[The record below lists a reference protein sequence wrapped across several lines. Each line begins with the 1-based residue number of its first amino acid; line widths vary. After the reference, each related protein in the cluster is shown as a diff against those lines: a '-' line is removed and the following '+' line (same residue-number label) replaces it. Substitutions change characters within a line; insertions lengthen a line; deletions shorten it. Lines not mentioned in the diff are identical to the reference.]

1 MFASAGLRV
10 RVFVLLVVSLSSAVA
25 VTFASIDLIEFSRG
39 AIARANV
46 EQCIEILILYIP
58 FFLITY
64 GSFIFQLA
72 DYGELNRVTRH
83 APATTAEIET
93 LYDRKVS
100 DLLILVPAYKE
111 DEEVIRKTLL
121 SAALLDYPRRRVV
134 LLIDDPPGPGTKA
147 DSQLLEAARALPG
160 ELQALFEPPAERLR
174 AELAAHIVRKEQQ
187 EIDPIEE
194 CRRLARAYEYAA
206 TWFETRVTAIC
217 GGNAAIDHVERFFI
231 DRVLLEPA
239 RSHRARAMQL
249 KGDPPAISE
258 ISREYRRIASLFEVE
273 FSSFERKRYQNLS
286 HAANKAMNLNSY
298 LGLMGKSF
306 CESSRDDGLYLEEC
320 GRQNALFSVPNV
332 DYVVTLDADT
342 LVLSDYALRLVRI
355 MEQPGNSRLAVAQTP
370 YSAFPGA
377 PALLEQMAGATTD
390 VQYLNHQGST
400 YFNATSW
407 VGANALL
414 RRSALEDI
422 AVEVEERGHRI
433 KVFIQDKTVVEDTAA
448 TIDLILK
455 GWRLHNYHERLA
467 YSATPPDFGALL
479 IQRRRWANGGLILL
493 PNLLRYI
500 FSRPALLSALSEGA
514 LRSYYLISTC
524 VISVGVLTIILYRF
538 DDSMLS
544 VWLPLAASPYLLL
557 YGHNLV
563 RAGYRWRDFPR
574 VYALNMLLLPVNL
587 GGTLQSVQQIF
598 TGRKAAFTRTPKVSG
613 RTSVPLRYLLAEYS
627 LLLYC
632 TYCAVVDA
640 LDGRIYHFAFTSI
653 NSAAFL
659 YGISRFIGHK
669 NSLQDLLMSL
679 RSRRWSSTTV
689 SWAISQAKAGF
700 NYR

>member
-1 MFASAGLRV
+1 MFASASLRV
-10 RVFVLLVVSLSSAVA
+10 RVFVLLLVSLSSAVA
-25 VTFASIDLIEFSRG
+25 VTLASIDLIEFSRG

-46 EQCIEILILYIP
+46 EQCIEILILYTP
-58 FFLITY
+58 FFLIIY

-72 DYGELNRVTRH
+72 DYGELNRAARH
-83 APATTAEIET
+83 SPATKSEIET
-93 LYDRKVS
+93 LYDRNVS

-121 SAALLDYPRRRVV
+121 SAALLEYPRRRVV
-134 LLIDDPPGPGTKA
+134 FLIDDPPCPANKA
-147 DSQLLEAARALPG
+147 DTELLEAARALPG
-160 ELQALFEPPAERLR
+160 ELQALFRQPADRLR
-174 AELAAHIVRKEQQ
+174 SELAGFIERERRR

-206 TWFETRVTAIC
+206 AWFEAQATVSC
-217 GGNAAIDHVERFFI
+217 GGDVAMDHVERFFI
-231 DRVLLEPA
+231 DNVLLAPA
-239 RSHRARAMQL
+239 RSHRERAIRLMRAPL
-249 KGDPPAISE
+249 AISE

-273 FSSFERKRYQNLS
+273 FSSFERKRYENLS
-286 HAANKAMNLNSY
+286 HTANKAMNLNSY
-298 LGLMGKSF
+298 LGLMGRSF
-306 CESSRDDGLYLEEC
+306 CESSREDALYLEEC
-320 GRQNALFSVPNV
+320 SPKDAQFSVPNAACV
-332 DYVVTLDADT
+332 ITLDADT
-342 LVLSDYALRLVRI
+342 VVLSDYALRLVHI

-448 TIDLILK
+448 SIDLILK
-455 GWRLHNYHERLA
+455 GWKLHNYHDRLA

-500 FSRPALLSALSEGA
+500 FGRPDLLSRMGEGA

-524 VISVGVLTIILYRF
+524 VISAGVLVIILYRF

-544 VWLPLAASPYLLL
+544 VWLRLAASPYLLL

-574 VYALNMLLLPVNL
+574 STRLTCCSFPSILAALCNPF
-587 GGTLQSVQQIF
+587 S
-598 TGRKAAFTRTPKVSG
+598 R
-613 RTSVPLRYLLAEYS
+613 YS
-627 LLLYC
+627 LAGKRRSPAHQRYQ
-632 TYCAVVDA
+632 DA
-640 LDGRIYHFAFTSI
+640 RPFRCDIFSLSIAFWRTVRIVPH
-653 NSAAFL
+653 
-659 YGISRFIGHK
+659 
-669 NSLQDLLMSL
+669 
-679 RSRRWSSTTV
+679 
-689 SWAISQAKAGF
+689 
-700 NYR
+700 